1 MRLFRLLVRQ
11 LRGRRGKGPDPAVAQ
26 ISLNERPLGQAPW
39 TSRPARARRLQWHN
53 QNQDLDFP
61 RHGARYSRLGYN
73 GPRRVDMV
81 CRGCTRPRGL
91 AWALQLTLAWI
102 LLGACGGSHPL
113 PARSQRHHRLV
124 TNLGT
129 SQLHLA
135 EMNTPEA
142 SDPGIV
148 SGSCGELSPG
158 CESFLGN
165 LQVALRSRFH
175 LLLLGVRQTQ
185 PLCSE
190 LCDAW
195 FATCESDIICSP
207 TWLPLL
213 EKRGC
218 EPGCTTYGQGSWTP
232 PTRTQTSPLP
242 ARLLLTERNFA
253 ARFWATRYQ
262 WRILALVT
270 ASTFPPRCCRVPDTH
285 GGPGKPLSGAPDAL
299 APGSWTLQAAEVA
312 VEVAAAPRGRLALN
326 GRCTPSPHLR
336 PRRSRHPES
345 HPCPSLHSSFQS
357 PILPLWGPRDSRLFR
372 LFEK

>member
-1 MRLFRLLVRQ
+1 MKSEEGGCLDACPIRAVGRILVAEQ
-11 LRGRRGKGPDPAVAQ
+11 
-26 ISLNERPLGQAPW
+26 
-39 TSRPARARRLQWHN
+39 
-53 QNQDLDFP
+53 
-61 RHGARYSRLGYN
+61 
-73 GPRRVDMV
+73 VDMV

>member
-1 MRLFRLLVRQ
+1 M
-11 LRGRRGKGPDPAVAQ
+11 A
-26 ISLNERPLGQAPW
+26 
-39 TSRPARARRLQWHN
+39 
-53 QNQDLDFP
+53 
-61 RHGARYSRLGYN
+61 
-73 GPRRVDMV
+73 

-113 PARSQRHHRLV
+113 PARSQRHRRLV
-124 TNLGT
+124 TNLGP

-158 CESFLGN
+158 QVQQPPVFPCVLCSSCPDQGTEPLSTLTYLGLSLPISRCESFLGN

-242 ARLLLTERNFA
+242 ARLLLTEQNFA

>member
-1 MRLFRLLVRQ
+1 MKSEEGGCLDACPIRAVGRILVAEQ
-11 LRGRRGKGPDPAVAQ
+11 
-26 ISLNERPLGQAPW
+26 
-39 TSRPARARRLQWHN
+39 
-53 QNQDLDFP
+53 
-61 RHGARYSRLGYN
+61 
-73 GPRRVDMV
+73 VDMA

-113 PARSQRHHRLV
+113 PARSQRHHRLA

-142 SDPGIV
+142 LDPGIV
-148 SGSCGELSPG
+148 SVRCGELSPG
-158 CESFLGN
+158 CPDQGTEPLRILTYPGLSLPMSRCESFLEH

-218 EPGCTTYGQGSWTP
+218 EPGCTTYG
-232 PTRTQTSPLP
+232 
-242 ARLLLTERNFA
+242 
-253 ARFWATRYQ
+253 
-262 WRILALVT
+262 
-270 ASTFPPRCCRVPDTH
+270 
-285 GGPGKPLSGAPDAL
+285 
-299 APGSWTLQAAEVA
+299 
-312 VEVAAAPRGRLALN
+312 
-326 GRCTPSPHLR
+326 
-336 PRRSRHPES
+336 
-345 HPCPSLHSSFQS
+345 
-357 PILPLWGPRDSRLFR
+357 
-372 LFEK
+372 

>member
-1 MRLFRLLVRQ
+1 
-11 LRGRRGKGPDPAVAQ
+11 
-26 ISLNERPLGQAPW
+26 
-39 TSRPARARRLQWHN
+39 
-53 QNQDLDFP
+53 
-61 RHGARYSRLGYN
+61 
-73 GPRRVDMV
+73 MV

-158 CESFLGN
+158 QVQQPPVFPCVLCSSCPDQGTEPLRTLTYLGLSLPISRCESFLGN

-218 EPGCTTYGQGSWTP
+218 EPGCTTYGQT
-232 PTRTQTSPLP
+232 
-242 ARLLLTERNFA
+242 FA
-253 ARFWATRYQ
+253 DGAE
-262 WRILALVT
+262 L
-270 ASTFPPRCCRVPDTH
+270 CRSFLGYAVPVAD
-285 GGPGKPLSGAPDAL
+285 
-299 APGSWTLQAAEVA
+299 PGSGHCLNISTSVL
-312 VEVAAAPRGRLALN
+312 PRPRHA
-326 GRCTPSPHLR
+326 RRARETTF
-336 PRRSRHPES
+336 RRSRRPRTWI
-345 HPCPSLHSSFQS
+345 LDAASSGS
-357 PILPLWGPRDSRLFR
+357 GSGSGSGP
-372 LFEK
+372 

>member
-26 ISLNERPLGQAPW
+26 ISLNEPPLG
-39 TSRPARARRLQWHN
+39 PAGQARRLQWPN
-53 QNQDLDFP
+53 QNQDLDFL

-73 GPRRVDMV
+73 GPTRVDMA
-81 CRGCTRPRGL
+81 CRGCTQPRGL

-113 PARSQRHHRLV
+113 PARSQRHHRLA

-142 SDPGIV
+142 LDPGIV
-148 SGSCGELSPG
+148 SVRCGELSPG
-158 CESFLGN
+158 CESFLEH

-195 FATCESDIICSP
+195 FVTCESDIICSP

-218 EPGCTTYGQGSWTP
+218 EPGCTTYGQT
-232 PTRTQTSPLP
+232 
-242 ARLLLTERNFA
+242 FA
-253 ARFWATRYQ
+253 DGAE
-262 WRILALVT
+262 L
-270 ASTFPPRCCRVPDTH
+270 CRSFLGYAVPVAD
-285 GGPGKPLSGAPDAL
+285 
-299 APGSWTLQAAEVA
+299 PGSGHCLNISISVLPH
-312 VEVAAAPRGRLALN
+312 PRHARRA
-326 GRCTPSPHLR
+326 RETTF
-336 PRRSRHPES
+336 RRSRRPRTWI
-345 HPCPSLHSSFQS
+345 LDAASSGS
-357 PILPLWGPRDSRLFR
+357 GSGSGSGP
-372 LFEK
+372 

>member
-1 MRLFRLLVRQ
+1 M
-11 LRGRRGKGPDPAVAQ
+11 A
-26 ISLNERPLGQAPW
+26 
-39 TSRPARARRLQWHN
+39 
-53 QNQDLDFP
+53 
-61 RHGARYSRLGYN
+61 
-73 GPRRVDMV
+73 

-113 PARSQRHHRLV
+113 PARSQRHHRLA

-135 EMNTPEA
+135 GKHSRLSLVPQPYLRIQDVQPPPVFPCVLC
-142 SDPGIV
+142 S
-148 SGSCGELSPG
+148 SCPDQGTEPLRILTYLGLSLPMSR
-158 CESFLGN
+158 CESFLGH

-218 EPGCTTYGQGSWTP
+218 EPGCTTYGQT
-232 PTRTQTSPLP
+232 
-242 ARLLLTERNFA
+242 FA
-253 ARFWATRYQ
+253 DGAE
-262 WRILALVT
+262 L
-270 ASTFPPRCCRVPDTH
+270 CRSFLGYAVPVAD
-285 GGPGKPLSGAPDAL
+285 
-299 APGSWTLQAAEVA
+299 PGS
-312 VEVAAAPRGRLALN
+312 GHCLN
-326 GRCTPSPHLR
+326 ISISVLPTF
-336 PRRSRHPES
+336 RRSRRPRTWI
-345 HPCPSLHSSFQS
+345 LDAASSGS
-357 PILPLWGPRDSRLFR
+357 GSGSGSGP
-372 LFEK
+372 